1 MSLVSGLLVE
11 KEARGM
17 GESSLG
23 ESVEGS
29 SEEPCRRTHL
39 EIERCKRTRQRD
51 RGIYQRAEGAKMV
64 VSKECKGRSDS
75 RILTNKETW
84 VSSGRLWGWLI

>member
-1 MSLVSGLLVE
+1 
-11 KEARGM
+11 M